1 MRLFI
6 VRHGD
11 ALSKE
16 ADPQRGLS
24 ESGKEDVANVAAFLK
39 RGSVQVEWVS
49 HSGKKR
55 AWETAEI
62 FRECLIGNGL
72 FDERD
77 GLGPLDPVVPLVK
90 EIQNLSKYKMFVGH
104 LPFVSKLVSHLITGN
119 EDIGVVSFSPGTI
132 VCLERDGDEIW
143 SVAWVVRPELLKS
156 LN

>member
-1 MRLFI
+1 M
-6 VRHGD
+6 
-11 ALSKE
+11 
-16 ADPQRGLS
+16 S
-24 ESGKEDVANVAAFLK
+24 EM
-39 RGSVQVEWVS
+39 
-49 HSGKKR
+49 
-55 AWETAEI
+55 
-62 FRECLIGNGL
+62 
-72 FDERD
+72 

-132 VCLERDGDEIW
+132 VCLERDGNEIW